1 MIGETLSHYEIVE
14 KIGAGG
20 MGEVYRARDPRLG
33 REVAIKVLP
42 SSLSQNVDRLAR
54 FEKEARTTGT
64 LNHPNVLAIYDVGSD
79 GGVPFLV
86 TELLTGE
93 TLRERIDGGS
103 LTRRKALEFAAQ
115 IADGLAAAHGK
126 NIIHRDLKPD
136 NVFITRDGHVKILD
150 FGLAKLT
157 EPDPTDSISTE
168 SPTEGLTAAGMVVG
182 TPGYMSP
189 EQLHGGSV
197 DLRSDIFS
205 FGIML
210 YEMISGQRPF
220 VGATTAEV
228 AASIMRDDPVP
239 LSGEHRD
246 VSPTLDRLVRQC
258 LEKSPDDRFESAHD
272 LAHTLRAVSDSG
284 EISVT
289 APVQPYKRPV
299 LWPALTA
306 IVVVIIAAG
315 GWWLL
320 DLRPSPEIPEVKHIA
335 VLPFEA
341 VGDDLENRYLAAG
354 LAATVADGLTIM
366 ERETRG
372 AAWVLPPD
380 PGVTLAEARNEH
392 NATIGVRGVLDRG
405 VDRVR
410 LDLEVLDARS
420 GSTLV
425 RRTLDENAR
434 NLAGLQK
441 EPVLTVWQML
451 GFEATPAALES
462 LDELSTNTMIA
473 CRAYLSGRGR
483 LQMATDEQDLL
494 AAAASLE
501 QAIGEDPNHVPSRV
515 ALARTFGRLL
525 QATGDQQW
533 LERAVNQA
541 ERAGALDDDAAEP
554 YMALGEVYSAAG
566 QTEASLDAYRRA
578 AARAGIAAPYIELGS
593 AATDA
598 GEFDTA
604 ERALQTAINLR
615 PDFADSHLTL
625 GYLYF
630 NTNQLD
636 ATANQFRHATRA
648 APENVGARVNLGA
661 VLALQGRTGEAI
673 RAFEDALVIE
683 PTARAY
689 SNLGTLYF
697 EDGRFGDAAE
707 MFEKGIELEGDD
719 IPADQYY
726 LLANLASAL
735 YWSGER
741 GGARTSYLR
750 AIELAESFLEDG
762 SSGNQTVLADL
773 AGYYGMVGQPERGLE
788 LLEAFSLQ
796 EIHDPYMMGAVAESF
811 EDLSE
816 RDRAVEWLGT
826 ALANGLPVDW
836 VESRPSFNSLR
847 EDERYR
853 ELAKNLS
860 DRG

>member
-341 VGDDLENRYLAAG
+341 VGDDSENRYLAAG

-380 PGVTLAEARNEH
+380 PGVTLADVGCELLLV
-392 NATIGVRGVLDRG
+392 GDDRG
-405 VDRVR
+405 
-410 LDLEVLDARS
+410 
-420 GSTLV
+420 
-425 RRTLDENAR
+425 
-434 NLAGLQK
+434 
-441 EPVLTVWQML
+441 
-451 GFEATPAALES
+451 
-462 LDELSTNTMIA
+462 
-473 CRAYLSGRGR
+473 GRGGDR
-483 LQMATDEQDLL
+483 
-494 AAAASLE
+494 
-501 QAIGEDPNHVPSRV
+501 GG
-515 ALARTFGRLL
+515 GRLL
-525 QATGDQQW
+525 D
-533 LERAVNQA
+533 AVP
-541 ERAGALDDDAAEP
+541 LDRD
-554 YMALGEVYSAAG
+554 
-566 QTEASLDAYRRA
+566 
-578 AARAGIAAPYIELGS
+578 
-593 AATDA
+593 
-598 GEFDTA
+598 
-604 ERALQTAINLR
+604 
-615 PDFADSHLTL
+615 
-625 GYLYF
+625 
-630 NTNQLD
+630 
-636 ATANQFRHATRA
+636 
-648 APENVGARVNLGA
+648 
-661 VLALQGRTGEAI
+661 
-673 RAFEDALVIE
+673 DALVAERRRHRIE
-683 PTARAY
+683 ERSGVWRGVEAAHRH
-689 SNLGTLYF
+689 
-697 EDGRFGDAAE
+697 GDAIAVE
-707 MFEKGIELEGDD
+707 RHLRRGTSICRPQPDRHDLQRFELLLGSLDRCRRCVVEREGDGHHEH
-719 IPADQYY
+719 AD
-726 LLANLASAL
+726 
-735 YWSGER
+735 
-741 GGARTSYLR
+741 GG
-750 AIELAESFLEDG
+750 
-762 SSGNQTVLADL
+762 
-773 AGYYGMVGQPERGLE
+773 
-788 LLEAFSLQ
+788 
-796 EIHDPYMMGAVAESF
+796 
-811 EDLSE
+811 
-816 RDRAVEWLGT
+816 RDE
-826 ALANGLPVDW
+826 
-836 VESRPSFNSLR
+836 
-847 EDERYR
+847 
-853 ELAKNLS
+853 
-860 DRG
+860 